1 MTELLWQAT
10 LLLAVAFF
18 FGAVFACGLK
28 RRYYYGRPREI
39 SAPVVSSALH
49 TPAPGEPKIEV
60 APRAVADD
68 DRFERAISGQTTPAS
83 VAAAV
88 APVAAAVAASASAP
102 TSIAGDFI
110 PATPIPDKGPTF
122 VKVAEPPKPAPAP
135 TPAAAPAPTPAPAP
149 AVAPAPVAP
158 VIAAAPAVA
167 RSGDDFTRIRAV
179 DAHFQ
184 KVLNDA
190 GFHRYSDLA
199 DVMDWSALEKKLG
212 LAGHIGVENW
222 TGQARVLATGQQT
235 YYALRADRGDPVPP
249 FTVPPPARPAPPPSK
264 PAVAGTLPRQPSAE
278 PADDLQRVRSID
290 GEIESALNALGV
302 RRFDE
307 LASLNAADV
316 RFVSERLDLDN
327 RIVAENWIGQ
337 ARMLAAGET
346 TYYTLLQDRAA
357 AAVAAAAALAP
368 ATAPVD
374 ETETEPSAVSP
385 PAAET
390 TAEPEQAPLAPAE
403 VAAAPEVVV
412 AAPVEVAAAPEELGD
427 DFTRIRGIDAGLRG
441 RLKKDGIWRFHDLA
455 MLTLADVEELEARL
469 GLDIGRIDAQNW
481 LVQAHILATG
491 GETYYSR
498 RVDSGMPAPDYVV
511 PEASLAAAAEPI
523 EAKPA
528 EPGTLPRSGAPR
540 GPSDDLT
547 RIRNIDGDIQR
558 HLNELGIRHFADLAS
573 LNTTDV
579 ETVAGQLGLGN
590 RVEEENWLG
599 QAHVLATGGE
609 TYYTRRIVTA
619 STLEPQPEP
628 LHDAAPEAAAVV
640 EPGPASDGPAEVD
653 AAPAAEAHAA
663 AIEAPPAAAAA
674 PAPEATAEAAP
685 APSAQQH
692 GGAASDVNP
701 LRSVRS
707 EALLGTDAV
716 GIPLRHDGK
725 FDDLKRIRGIGVL
738 IEKKLNQL
746 GICYYEQIANWTSA
760 DVERISNLLDFKGRI
775 ERESW
780 IEQARILGTG
790 GQTEFSRRGDS

>member
-28 RRYYYGRPREI
+28 RRYYYGRAREI
-39 SAPVVSSALH
+39 SAPIVSSTPH
-49 TPAPGEPKIEV
+49 RPAPDEPRIEV

-68 DRFERAISGQTTPAS
+68 DRFERAISGQTTPAP
-83 VAAAV
+83 APV
-88 APVAAAVAASASAP
+88 APVAVAAAAAPARTTAAS
-102 TSIAGDFI
+102 DFI
-110 PATPIPDKGPTF
+110 PPTPAPETGPTF
-122 VKVAEPPKPAPAP
+122 IKVAPAPKPAPAP
-135 TPAAAPAPTPAPAP
+135 TPVAAPSPAA
-149 AVAPAPVAP
+149 APAPVAP
-158 VIAAAPAVA
+158 VAAAAVPAATV
-167 RSGDDFTRIRAV
+167 SGDDFTRIRAIN
-179 DAHFQ
+179 AHFQ
-184 KVLNDA
+184 RVLNDA
-190 GFHRYSDLA
+190 GFHRYSDLG

-222 TGQARVLATGQQT
+222 TGQARVLASGQQT

-249 FTVPPPARPAPPPSK
+249 FTVPPPARPAPPSAK
-264 PAVAGTLPRQPSAE
+264 PAVACTLPRQPSAE
-278 PADDLQRVRSID
+278 PADDLQRVRGID
-290 GEIESALNALGV
+290 GEIESALNELGV

-307 LASLNAADV
+307 LASFNSADV
-316 RFVSERLDLDN
+316 QFVSERLDLDN

-357 AAVAAAAALAP
+357 AAVAAAGALPPAADPVAEHVEPQIEPPALAP
-368 ATAPVD
+368 FIAEAPTEPEAAVASEHAPPAPVMVD
-374 ETETEPSAVSP
+374 AG
-385 PAAET
+385 
-390 TAEPEQAPLAPAE
+390 PES
-403 VAAAPEVVV
+403 VV
-412 AAPVEVAAAPEELGD
+412 AAPVADAEPEELGD
-427 DFTRIRGIDAGLRG
+427 DFARIRGIDAGLRD

-455 MLTLADVEELEARL
+455 TLTRADVEELEARH
-469 GLDIGRIDAQNW
+469 GLAIGRIEAQNW
-481 LVQAHILATG
+481 LGQAHILATG

-498 RVDSGMPAPDYVV
+498 RVDSGVPVPDDAV
-511 PEASLAAAAEPI
+511 PEAEIVAAPMPSVGE
-523 EAKPA
+523 PA

-547 RIRNIDGDIQR
+547 RVRGIDADIQR
-558 HLNELGIRHFADLAS
+558 HLNEQGIRHFADLAS
-573 LNTTDV
+573 LNATDV
-579 ETVAGQLGLGN
+579 ETVASQLRLGN
-590 RVEEENWLG
+590 RITEENWLG

-609 TYYTRRIVTA
+609 TYYARRIDTTSNREPEQGAA
-619 STLEPQPEP
+619 SVAPAITE
-628 LHDAAPEAAAVV
+628 AAPV
-640 EPGPASDGPAEVD
+640 SDIFAQVD
-653 AAPAAEAHAA
+653 AAPA
-663 AIEAPPAAAAA
+663 EAPTFATETLPAGAFVPEAAA
-674 PAPEATAEAAP
+674 PAR
-685 APSAQQH
+685 SVQH
-692 GGAASDVNP
+692 AGAASDVNP

-716 GIPLRHDGK
+716 GAPLRHDGK

-760 DVERISNLLDFKGRI
+760 DVERISNILDFKGRI